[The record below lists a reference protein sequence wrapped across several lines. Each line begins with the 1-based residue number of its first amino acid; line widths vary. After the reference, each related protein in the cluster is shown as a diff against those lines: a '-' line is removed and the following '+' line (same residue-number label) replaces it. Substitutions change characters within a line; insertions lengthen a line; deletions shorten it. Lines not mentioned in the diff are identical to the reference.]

1 MCEELGMK
9 HVWARILSVYGPYD
23 GLRSMVMSTIVEL
36 RKGSVP
42 KFTLGEQIW
51 DYMYSSDAAKALLA
65 IAEKGKNG
73 KVYCLGSGKGKK
85 LREYIE
91 KIRDTV
97 APDAKLGIG
106 EIPYA
111 KNQVMYLCADISDL
125 KNDTGFVPSISF
137 DEGIKMTVKWF
148 DDFVK
153 NR

>member
-1 MCEELGMK
+1 
-9 HVWARILSVYGPYD
+9 
-23 GLRSMVMSTIVEL
+23 
-36 RKGSVP
+36 
-42 KFTLGEQIW
+42 
-51 DYMYSSDAAKALLA
+51 
-65 IAEKGKNG
+65 
-73 KVYCLGSGKGKK
+73 VYCLGSGKGKK